1 MKLIVDIPIDEYE
14 HIVYEDDGID
24 ELREKIADSIPL
36 KEWLGSFNTDSA
48 TECFTA
54 IQKLKEGSESE

>member
-24 ELREKIADSIPL
+24 ELRDKIAESTPIRTWL
-36 KEWLGSFNTDSA
+36 KSFNVDSA

-54 IQKLKEGSESE
+54 IQELRKKVSGC

>member
-1 MKLIVDIPIDEYE
+1 MLLMVDIPIDEYE

-24 ELREKIADSIPL
+24 ELRDKIAESTPIKTWL
-36 KEWLGSFNTDSA
+36 KSFNTDSA

-54 IQKLKEGSESE
+54 IQKLKEEVGI

>member
-1 MKLIVDIPIDEYE
+1 MLLMVDIPIDEYE

-36 KEWLGSFNTDSA
+36 KKWLSSFNTDSA

-54 IQKLKEGSESE
+54 IQELRKKVSG

>member
-1 MKLIVDIPIDEYE
+1 MLLIVDIPIDEYE

-24 ELREKIADSIPL
+24 ELREKIADSTPL
-36 KEWLGSFNTDSA
+36 KTWLKSFNTDSA

-54 IQKLKEGSESE
+54 IQKLKEGVT

>member
-1 MKLIVDIPIDEYE
+1 MLLMVDIPIDEYE

-36 KEWLGSFNTDSA
+36 KKWLSSFNTNLA

-54 IQKLKEGSESE
+54 IQELKKKVGL